1 MPVTAQSS
9 DQMKLA
15 AGILALVAGAL
26 AMGASVLFVRL
37 ADVGPFA
44 SAFWRT
50 ALALPFLLVWAL
62 AEQGRRLPMP
72 DRASILAGLF
82 FAGDLIFWH
91 LAILGTT
98 VANAAVLATTSPIWV
113 ALYAFLVLKE
123 KLTWP
128 LASGLLL
135 CVAGTLALIGD
146 SWHFAPEK
154 LAGDAAGLVTAMF
167 FAAYFLSVRVARRSF
182 GAGLVTFLSTAIT
195 SVALL
200 IVALIMEPT
209 LMPATLSGAA
219 ALLAL
224 AIVSQVA
231 GQGLMAVGLS
241 VVPPVFGA
249 LVFFLEVVSAAG
261 LGWLVLGEHL
271 GLLQGV
277 GAALIIGGLL
287 LARPRRKAPVVPE
300 AGLP

>member
-1 MPVTAQSS
+1 MTARPA
-9 DQMKLA
+9 DQIKLV

-50 ALALPFLLVWAL
+50 ALALPFLLAWAM
-62 AEQGRRLPMP
+62 AEQGPRLPLP
-72 DRASILAGLF
+72 DRASLLAGVF

-123 KLTWP
+123 KVTWP
-128 LASGLLL
+128 LAAGLLL
-135 CVAGTLALIGD
+135 CVAGTLALIGG

-154 LAGDAAGLVTAMF
+154 LPGDTAGLITAMF
-167 FAAYFLSVRVARRSF
+167 FAAYFLSVRAARRHF
-182 GAGLVTFLSTAIT
+182 GAGLVTFLSTAVT
-195 SVALL
+195 SAVLLVVAL
-200 IVALIMEPT
+200 VMEPT
-209 LMPATLSGAA
+209 LMPASLAGAA

-224 AIVSQVA
+224 AIVSQVG

-249 LVFFLEVVSAAG
+249 LVFFLEVVSAAA

-271 GLLQGV
+271 GLLQGL
-277 GAALIIGGLL
+277 GAALIVLGLF
-287 LARPRRKAPVVPE
+287 LARPRPE
-300 AGLP
+300 PSAEVGLP